1 MRCRAALER
10 IASISVL
17 EDLERDPDLAAHIA
31 GCGACAQA
39 EKEHRALLDLLEG
52 PGELPAFDDLA
63 PAVLARIEGPQARR
77 WRWQWAAAAAMAVIA
92 LALGYLFGQV
102 SSSAALPS
110 DSMAATY
117 QAAITG
123 QSSGSAEL
131 AYLEAGGAA
140 SPRSAP

>member
-1 MRCRAALER
+1 MRCSAALER
-10 IASISVL
+10 IASLPRV
-17 EDLERDPDLAAHIA
+17 EDLERDPELSAHLA
-31 GCGACAQA
+31 GCEACARA
-39 EKEHRALLDLLEG
+39 SEEHRALLDLLG
-52 PGELPAFDDLA
+52 TPGDLPPFGDLA
-63 PAVLARIEGPQARR
+63 PAVLERIEGPPVRR

-102 SSSAALPS
+102 SNAAAPAS

-123 QSSGSAEL
+123 QSAGSAEL
-131 AYLEAGGAA
+131 AYLEAGSAA

>member
-10 IASISVL
+10 IASISAL

-31 GCGACAQA
+31 GCGACARA
-39 EKEHRALLDLLEG
+39 EKEHRDLLGLLED
-52 PGELPAFDDLA
+52 PGGLPAFGDLA
-63 PAVLARIEGPQARR
+63 PAVLERIDGPPARR

-102 SSSAALPS
+102 SDAASPPS

-131 AYLEAGGAA
+131 AYLEAGA
-140 SPRSAP
+140 SASTRSAP